1 LAADGTVVCPQSSPV
16 LKAVLGLIW
25 VLARPIGGRSAE
37 KFPGRITPGLKQTS
51 PGKPSRR
58 LNTCSE
64 EKAVREN
71 KVKAKIREGTLALGT
86 YVGLADPA
94 LVEVIGLAGFDA
106 AFIDMEHTSFDLSMV
121 EAMIRACDLT
131 GITSLVRVPENS
143 PKNIL
148 RVLEAGAQGVQV
160 PHIAGVEDALAAV
173 KAVRYPP
180 VGERGMAGSTRAAR
194 YGAVSLDEHMAT
206 SNAEILLAVMVEDKY
221 ALDQL
226 AEIASIPGIDLI
238 AIGPGDLSA
247 ALGVSDPRDPR
258 LQSTVEGIA
267 ATLRRV
273 GKAKMAFP
281 LGIAAYPL
289 GASELRHLGVA
300 YANCNPGDLRRLLLS
315 YEQQVREIRAELG

>member
-1 LAADGTVVCPQSSPV
+1 M
-16 LKAVLGLIW
+16 
-25 VLARPIGGRSAE
+25 
-37 KFPGRITPGLKQTS
+37 
-51 PGKPSRR
+51 
-58 LNTCSE
+58 
-64 EKAVREN
+64 REN
-71 KVKAKIREGTLALGT
+71 KVKAKMRQGTLALGT

-94 LVEVIGLAGFDA
+94 LVEIIGLAGFDA
-106 AFIDMEHTSFDLSMV
+106 AFIDMEHTSFDRSMV
-121 EAMIRACDLT
+121 EGMIRACDLT

-143 PKNIL
+143 PKSIL
-148 RVLEAGAQGVQV
+148 RVLDAGAQGIQV

-173 KAVRYPP
+173 KAVRYAP

-194 YGAVSLDEHMAT
+194 YGSVPLNEHMAT
-206 SNAEILLAVMVEDKY
+206 SNAEILLAVMVEDKH

-238 AIGPGDLSA
+238 AIGPSDLSA

-258 LQSTVEGIA
+258 LQSTIEGIA

-289 GASELRHLGVA
+289 RASELQRLGVA